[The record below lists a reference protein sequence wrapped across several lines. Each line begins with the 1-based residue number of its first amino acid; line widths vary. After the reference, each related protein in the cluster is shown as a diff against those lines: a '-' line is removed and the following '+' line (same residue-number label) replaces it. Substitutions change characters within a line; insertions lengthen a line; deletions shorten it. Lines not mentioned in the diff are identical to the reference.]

1 MTRLSGHNQQK
12 NLTQDQLFDSV
23 MQTSEERFQQTL
35 LGMSGQDCATAL
47 KWLVFRLD
55 DTQDKIVNFA
65 ALVHRVY
72 ENKLAHHPEVAQI
85 MATEAYAEAIS
96 DPVERAMRTKKEK
109 LAKKAIITKAWG
121 DGWVEQAA
129 PCMFYGSGLKL
140 G

>member
-1 MTRLSGHNQQK
+1 MTRLSGHNQQ
-12 NLTQDQLFDSV
+12 NDLTPDELFDSV
-23 MQTSEERFQQTL
+23 MRTSEERFQQTL

-47 KWLVFRLD
+47 EWLVFRLD
-55 DTQDKIVNFA
+55 DTQDKIANFA

-85 MATEAYAEAIS
+85 MATEAYTEAIS
-96 DPVERAMRTKKEK
+96 DPAERAIRTKKEK
-109 LAKKAIITKAWG
+109 LAKKEIVTKAWG

-129 PCMFYGSGLKL
+129 SCMFCGSGLNL

>member
-12 NLTQDQLFDSV
+12 NHAQDQLLAAV
-23 MQTSEERFQQTL
+23 MRTSEERFQQTL

-47 KWLVFRLD
+47 EWLVFRLY
-55 DTQDKIVNFA
+55 DTQDKIADFA

-72 ENKLAHHPEVAQI
+72 GNQLAHHPEVAQI
-85 MATEAYAEAIS
+85 MATEIYAEAIS
-96 DPVERAMRTKKEK
+96 GPAARVIRTKREK
-109 LAKKAIITKAWG
+109 LAKKEIITKAWG

-129 PCMFYGSGLKL
+129 SCMFYRSGLNL